1 MSGEGGNPQT
11 EVKRQS
17 LVSNFMSKQDEKIMD
32 ESVLNYL
39 EMKDPKLSDQL
50 RKGLAV
56 RLLMFIF
63 FRQLKMKVQ
72 NT

>member
-1 MSGEGGNPQT
+1 
-11 EVKRQS
+11 
-17 LVSNFMSKQDEKIMD
+17 MD

-56 RLLMFIF
+56 RMMILM
-63 FRQLKMKVQ
+63 LC
-72 NT
+72 